1 MTELLIIKSGSE
13 YLRFTA
19 DGFESS
25 SLSKASVFPLTQ
37 AAEAKARCREAVA
50 AGEAAQLMK
59 LQITEANYE
68 E

>member
-19 DGFESS
+19 DGFQRCR
-25 SLSKASVFPLTQ
+25 LNKASVFPLAQ
-37 AAEAKARCREAVA
+37 AAEAKDRCREAVA
-50 AGEAAQLMK
+50 AGEAAQLIK
-59 LQITEANYE
+59 LQITEEPYE

>member
-1 MTELLIIKSGSE
+1 MTELLIIKSGDD

-19 DGFESS
+19 DGFEPC
-25 SLSKASVFPLTQ
+25 SLSKASVYPLAQ

-59 LQITEANYE
+59 LQIIEEPYE